1 VGIQVTLKGRD
12 TVTQVRQI
20 TTWFKTYYTEC
31 NEYDFLAYVE
41 GPSFT
46 ITSAVFINSFHRS
59 MT

>member
-1 VGIQVTLKGRD
+1 MTLKGRD

-41 GPSFT
+41 GPSFARA
-46 ITSAVFINSFHRS
+46 SAVSINSFHRS